1 MKKVIY
7 TTPTLRTYTINVA
20 SVLMQ
25 SATGNASGAD
35 ITSEEISDSDF
46 NSIFGL

>member
-1 MKKVIY
+1 MKKSIY

-25 SATGNASGAD
+25 SAQGQGTGSNLTFMGQ
-35 ITSEEISDSDF
+35 EESFDEY
-46 NSIFGL
+46 FGN

>member
-25 SATGNASGAD
+25 SVTGNASGAD
-35 ITSEEISDSDF
+35 VTFENESDF
-46 NSIFGL
+46 DAFFGS

>member
-7 TTPTLRTYTINVA
+7 TSPTLRTYTINVA

-25 SATGNASGAD
+25 SVTGNASGENA
-35 ITSEEISDSDF
+35 TMGNETAFDSF
-46 NSIFGL
+46 FGS

>member
-25 SATGNASGAD
+25 SATVGNASGAD
-35 ITSEEISDSDF
+35 ATMDAASDF
-46 NSIFGL
+46 DSFFGS

>member
-1 MKKVIY
+1 MKKIIY
-7 TTPTLRTYTINVA
+7 TSPTLRIYTVNVA

-35 ITSEEISDSDF
+35 VTFETESDF
-46 NSIFGL
+46 DTFFGS

>member
-25 SATGNASGAD
+25 SVTGNASGAD
-35 ITSEEISDSDF
+35 ATMDTESDF
-46 NSIFGL
+46 DSFFGS

>member
-25 SATGNASGAD
+25 SATYNALGAD
-35 ITSEEISDSDF
+35 ATMDNESDF
-46 NSIFGL
+46 DSFFGS

>member
-25 SATGNASGAD
+25 SVTGNAKGAD
-35 ITSEEISDSDF
+35 VTFETESDF
-46 NSIFGL
+46 DSFFGS

>member
-7 TTPTLRTYTINVA
+7 TTPTVRTYTINVA

-25 SATGNASGAD
+25 SATVGNASGAD
-35 ITSEEISDSDF
+35 ATMDTESDF
-46 NSIFGL
+46 DSFFGS

>member
-25 SATGNASGAD
+25 SVTGNASGANV
-35 ITSEEISDSDF
+35 TFETESDF
-46 NSIFGL
+46 DSFFGS

>member
-25 SATGNASGAD
+25 SVTGNVNGENV
-35 ITSEEISDSDF
+35 TLESEYDPW
-46 NSIFGL
+46 